1 MCQNIFIPESIIEKW
16 NSLTFKDNFIFTKV
30 MQEPELCRHTL
41 ELLLGIKIKKLEYP
55 KSEFFFKESFDSR
68 GIRLDVYT
76 KDDEHCFDIEM
87 QTTNNTNLLKRARYY
102 SSCIDVDELQ
112 SGKDF
117 SELKENIIIFLCLK
131 DPFNKGLP
139 VYTFTTKCSES
150 PELPDDETRKIFYNI
165 SSWEKNKNEG
175 IRNFLEFIKT
185 NIPKDTFTKQLEHHA
200 EKALQNV
207 DIRRQFM
214 TLEMELRSRYKE
226 GLERGEMFGLKK
238 GLLAGKAEGLQAGQ
252 AKAKLEDAV
261 IAVRKFNLPVESVAK
276 EYGIAA
282 EMIRKQL

>member
-1 MCQNIFIPESIIEKW
+1 
-16 NSLTFKDNFIFTKV
+16 
-30 MQEPELCRHTL
+30 
-41 ELLLGIKIKKLEYP
+41 
-55 KSEFFFKESFDSR
+55 
-68 GIRLDVYT
+68 
-76 KDDEHCFDIEM
+76 M

-200 EKALQNV
+200 EKTLQNV

-226 GLERGEMFGLKK
+226 GLERGEMLGLKK
-238 GLLAGKAEGLQAGQ
+238 GLD
-252 AKAKLEDAV
+252 KAKLEAAV
-261 IAVRKFNLPVESVAK
+261 IAVRKFNLPVEAVAK

-282 EMIRKQL
+282 EMIRKQLSDLL

>member
-1 MCQNIFIPESIIEKW
+1 M
-16 NSLTFKDNFIFTKV
+16 
-30 MQEPELCRHTL
+30 
-41 ELLLGIKIKKLEYP
+41 KI
-55 KSEFFFKESFDSR
+55 
-68 GIRLDVYT
+68 
-76 KDDEHCFDIEM
+76 
-87 QTTNNTNLLKRARYY
+87 
-102 SSCIDVDELQ
+102 
-112 SGKDF
+112 DF
-117 SELKENIIIFLCLK
+117 R
-131 DPFNKGLP
+131 
-139 VYTFTTKCSES
+139 ES

-226 GLERGEMFGLKK
+226 GLERGEMLGLKK
-238 GLLAGKAEGLQAGQ
+238 GLD
-252 AKAKLEDAV
+252 KAKLEDAV
-261 IAVRKFNLPVESVAK
+261 IAVRKFNLPVEAVAK

>member
-1 MCQNIFIPESIIEKW
+1 
-16 NSLTFKDNFIFTKV
+16 
-30 MQEPELCRHTL
+30 
-41 ELLLGIKIKKLEYP
+41 
-55 KSEFFFKESFDSR
+55 
-68 GIRLDVYT
+68 
-76 KDDEHCFDIEM
+76 
-87 QTTNNTNLLKRARYY
+87 
-102 SSCIDVDELQ
+102 
-112 SGKDF
+112 
-117 SELKENIIIFLCLK
+117 
-131 DPFNKGLP
+131 
-139 VYTFTTKCSES
+139 
-150 PELPDDETRKIFYNI
+150 
-165 SSWEKNKNEG
+165 
-175 IRNFLEFIKT
+175 KT

-226 GLERGEMFGLKK
+226 GLERGEMLGLKK
-238 GLLAGKAEGLQAGQ
+238 GKAEGLQAGQ